1 MNDLT
6 TGLTWDADATAS
18 IRRLHEPIVI
28 IAFEGLFDA
37 AQSATSAVKHLRRA
51 GNAVTLAHIDPEEY
65 FDFTEQR
72 PLVSLDSNDKRV
84 ITWPKTSCFG
94 IRTEGDQPDMVLIV
108 GIEPHLRWRS
118 FAATITTI
126 TKRTN
131 ASLVVTVGAMVG
143 MAPHTRA
150 LGVVGSATN
159 ETLADRMGLGRP
171 SYQGPTGLIGVL
183 HTSLHDADIP
193 VISLR
198 VSVPHYVPAPPNA
211 EATRSLLARLEL
223 VTGITTDHQSLEV
236 AAADWQQRVNEAVAD
251 EPDMARYVANL
262 EEQIDAQ
269 AENLLP
275 SGDDLAAELQAWLR
289 EQ

>member
-1 MNDLT
+1 MT
-6 TGLTWDADATAS
+6 ETGLVWNTGAAAAIET
-18 IRRLHEPIVI
+18 LHEPIVVT
-28 IAFEGLFDA
+28 AFEGLFDA
-37 AQSATSAVKHLRRA
+37 AQSATSAVQHLRRS
-51 GNAVTLAHIDPEEY
+51 GTTTSLATIDPEEY
-65 FDFTEQR
+65 FDFTQQR
-72 PLVSLDSNDKRV
+72 PLVSLDNNDRRA
-84 ITWPKTSCFG
+84 ITWPETSCFG
-94 IRTEGDQPDMVLIV
+94 IRTEGDQPDMVLLV

-118 FAATITTI
+118 FAACITNI
-126 TKRTN
+126 AQRTN
-131 ASLVVTVGAMVG
+131 ASLVVTLGAMVG

-159 ETLADRMGLGRP
+159 ETLANRMGLGRP

-183 HTSLHDADIP
+183 HTALHRADMP

-223 VTGITTDHQSLEV
+223 VTGIKTDHQSLEP
-236 AAADWQQRVNEAVAD
+236 AAADWQQRVNDAVAD

-262 EEQIDAQ
+262 EQQIDDQ
-269 AENLLP
+269 AEDLLP

-289 EQ
+289 DRR